1 MSFFQNLIRFSVKS
15 GSTKSSMSILNNN
28 LVYSSLGTLEIV
40 ILCSLCSSVNS
51 FPAGTFGGS
60 L

>member
-15 GSTKSSMSILNNN
+15 VSNSSMSILNNN